1 MMKERG
7 MSYSI
12 QVCEVDG
19 SRTGKPS
26 WLIEFVAW
34 GDNGIWL
41 WVKMCDWG
49 RVVLISFH
57 VGILRYRGVSGEE
70 WIESIEKTACLFDGL
85 FRSIDQITINSL
97 LECVVGIVI
106 WTTLER
112 KGWWRPVEVRVED
125 DGNRNAEQIEQRWV
139 LLWFS
144 KVQFEHVHVLDGI
157 TAFDINVLLFSYPI
171 SFRESPLASDDFL
184 GVEYVNEVSLECR
197 IIVSS
202 SSIVRK
208 RSSGIYTTNTNIYV
222 HSSLNII
229 YIIIHLW
236 KMW

>member
-1 MMKERG
+1 MRKNVRLRWSCTDSISCRNITMLRCFWRG
-7 MSYSI
+7 MNRIDRKDS
-12 QVCEVDG
+12 
-19 SRTGKPS
+19 
-26 WLIEFVAW
+26 LFVW
-34 GDNGIWL
+34 WTIPL
-41 WVKMCDWG
+41 YC
-49 RVVLISFH
+49 
-57 VGILRYRGVSGEE
+57 
-70 WIESIEKTACLFDGL
+70 
-85 FRSIDQITINSL
+85 QITINSL
-97 LECVVGIVI
+97 LESVDGVDI

-112 KGWWRPVEVRVED
+112 KGWWRPVEVRVEY
-125 DGNRNAEQIEQRWV
+125 DGNRKVEQIEQRWV

-144 KVQFEHVHVLDGI
+144 KVQFEHVHVLDDI
-157 TAFDINVLLFSYPI
+157 SAFDVNVLLFTYPI

-236 KMW
+236 KPW